1 MEIFELHELCLR
13 LPRYSESER
22 TILRRNMI
30 ERVESGL
37 PALENPILLL
47 DDQIVDGRHRY
58 EIWQELAEEEAC
70 GGYFSELEPPI
81 EDAIENLQI
90 YYDELDI
97 ELTDDELHNRVLLT
111 LHSRNLC
118 NRSLTAEQ
126 KAAQLLLDID
136 ALPQL
141 RDTIEKIEATNKAL
155 MKVGTK
161 NPSGSTNQQL
171 AQMVNV
177 SESTMKNLKRIQKNN
192 PEQLDQI
199 RSGRISASDALRKKP
214 KVVARPKTD
223 ARIGE
228 HLYTIMPIDDGDIT
242 LQEVRINGHSD
253 DDYIIQTGEYCPK
266 NDAYDFF
273 NAKLRRKEMLREG
286 IEKMKTALS
295 SKPKVINVPR
305 HGLQSRLTV
314 S

>member
-1 MEIFELHELCLR
+1 
-13 LPRYSESER
+13 
-22 TILRRNMI
+22 MI

-47 DDQIVDGRHRY
+47 DDKIVDGRHRY
-58 EIWQELAEEEAC
+58 EIWQELGEEEVC
-70 GGYFSELEPPI
+70 DGYFGEIEPPTEDALQNLRSYFDELE
-81 EDAIENLQI
+81 
-90 YYDELDI
+90 I
-97 ELTDDELHNRVLLT
+97 ELTDDELRNRVLLT

-155 MKVGTK
+155 MVVGKK

-177 SESTMKNLKRIQKNN
+177 SESTMKNLKRIQKND
-192 PEQLDQI
+192 PEQLEQI

-223 ARIGE
+223 ARNGE
-228 HLYTIMPIDDGDIT
+228 YLYRIMPIDEGDIT
-242 LQEVRINGHSD
+242 LQEVKIDGYSGDH
-253 DDYIIQTGEYCPK
+253 YIIQTGDFCPK
-266 NDAYDFF
+266 NDAYDFY

-286 IEKMKTALS
+286 IEKLKSALS
-295 SKPKVINVPR
+295 SKPKIINVPR
-305 HGLQSRLTV
+305 SEQRPKLTV